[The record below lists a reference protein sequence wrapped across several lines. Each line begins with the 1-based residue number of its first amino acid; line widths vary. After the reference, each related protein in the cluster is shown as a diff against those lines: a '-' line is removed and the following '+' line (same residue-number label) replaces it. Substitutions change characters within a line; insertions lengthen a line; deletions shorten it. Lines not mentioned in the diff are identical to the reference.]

1 MWRVNKVKC
10 RLSFSETSCQLP
22 LIPTSQARNATFP
35 EKPACFS
42 VSGYQNLIILYQRKL
57 PWETAVNSDY
67 SFCLSYEKKERKE
80 NKKATAA
87 HTTFSYLAFHFHES
101 YCDDYFFFTA
111 HIFIESEEFP
121 LSAFPEQC
129 PVYNNYVCCIFITLG
144 IINDL
149 EAIQKICGR
158 AISKDYPISQK
169 GFGYL

>member
-1 MWRVNKVKC
+1 M
-10 RLSFSETSCQLP
+10 T
-22 LIPTSQARNATFP
+22 I
-35 EKPACFS
+35 
-42 VSGYQNLIILYQRKL
+42 
-57 PWETAVNSDY
+57 
-67 SFCLSYEKKERKE
+67 
-80 NKKATAA
+80 
-87 HTTFSYLAFHFHES
+87 
-101 YCDDYFFFTA
+101 FFFTA

-129 PVYNNYVCCIFITLG
+129 SMYNNYACCIFITLA